1 MTPNDIL
8 YSVRS
13 RSGSDESNT
22 DMRFL
27 KSDDE
32 AFPFILNGNCDS
44 YYSTSIT
51 PSSLYQG
58 SQKIFREHR
67 GYGHGDLPVI
77 EMASPVGMVYAVDDE
92 YIEGEKERRSPL
104 MTISTQRKSKGSPRN
119 VENAF
124 VDGQLL
130 DHPLV
135 ESKGQGYQLPFLNRR
150 DC

>member
-77 EMASPVGMVYAVDDE
+77 EMASPVGMFMQSTMNTS
-92 YIEGEKERRSPL
+92 KER
-104 MTISTQRKSKGSPRN
+104 KS
-119 VENAF
+119 A
-124 VDGQLL
+124 DLL
-130 DHPLV
+130 
-135 ESKGQGYQLPFLNRR
+135 
-150 DC
+150 